1 MIYSSKTDA
10 LQIQQQNEFVEL
22 SETMQHFISQIAAGH
37 TQMANLINWDGV
49 RTRQQIQQSE
59 IGMKDLINAHHVEE
73 DIKVKRKRL
82 LQSLKFES
90 MNARRTDIKI
100 ASEATYVSFFK
111 SLEFAKKPTSGS
123 AAAAWAD
130 FVDWLQ
136 SDEQTFWIQ
145 GKPGAGKSTLV
156 KFLLQH
162 ENTHKAL
169 DKWNHDSVIISH
181 FFWKPGNILQRN
193 LRGLLCSLSHQLLSS
208 QPGLIDRIISEFK
221 FTKEN
226 DSIGDWEISHLV
238 AIFKYI
244 LAHYNRPIF
253 FLIDGVD
260 EAADAEEIIKF
271 LISSITLQNT
281 KWCISS
287 RGEQIFQ
294 QAFSKYKGFK
304 LNEYTRDDMLDFARK
319 EIQYALANVQEYE
332 TIYTEQFLEKLQRV
346 LVDKAEGVYL
356 WLVLALESIKRGFRN
371 HDGEDIILSR
381 LRKLPTGL
389 EELYADMWNRL
400 GEDKDIYRGD
410 AVRYFKLLI
419 THRTLSEEY
428 QKQYETLDHG
438 STWFLTPFQTM
449 LSQDED
455 IQRSLLDESYEL
467 QLSDLGAKYSGMTNT
482 ISIKTAGLLVTQDTP
497 KSLWLDL
504 QIRTEYSQLEK
515 HATSKIDFIHR
526 TLFDFLRDTEPGRNI
541 LLGAKADHVPI
552 QLATTMLCQLRIMKT
567 TDKTRHPRRTALHLH
582 YLRWL
587 LKQARTDDNDRL
599 FNTLLPAYERLFEA
613 RLIPWDQRSNIY
625 PRPCFDTLLL
635 SDPTFQPFIKG
646 RLKSK
651 GASYATRVLREYMFA
666 ENVYSSRRPDLGV
679 NIPEFFHDLG
689 ADINSA
695 GACFYEPPVSIGQ
708 FAGCFTYESALSEF
722 VKQLHSYNRIRR
734 FYTRSP
740 GRLGFN
746 ERLRCLVA
754 FLETS
759 PDLDTRTCCLWR
771 SNNSSTNGNLRLL
784 LSALSVD
791 NNKYDSMSR
800 SSFSHER
807 KIIISEANLRYL
819 IENFLKS
826 FSSSVTE
833 TMNLVTRALQ
843 LVRRTD
849 SKPYFKA
856 RFIVSMQTAEIAP
869 LAGSVTLYQVVD
881 EDADVSSE
889 PVIRKITSGDVRESY
904 PTLCISS
911 KKVDDYLGMCKEV
924 DVSALSVLLDQ
935 KLGACFLES

>member
-1 MIYSSKTDA
+1 MQVISFTKELATTCRDIYDGRATVDDITHENTASIKTLLDDMDKSSHAVQQRTQNEKDLHEIARKCSSAAQELQTEIQLTIQYHQPGSVVKALIGGIKPFWHKRKVKELSEKFQKYQKTLETHMLVRVCTKTDA

-49 RTRQQIQQSE
+49 QTRQQIQKSE
-59 IGMKDLINAHHVEE
+59 IGMKDLINAHHGEE
-73 DIKVKRKRL
+73 DMKVKRNRL

-145 GKPGAGKSTLV
+145 GKPG
-156 KFLLQH
+156 
-162 ENTHKAL
+162 
-169 DKWNHDSVIISH
+169 
-181 FFWKPGNILQRN
+181 
-193 LRGLLCSLSHQLLSS
+193 
-208 QPGLIDRIISEFK
+208 LIDRIISEFK

-226 DSIGDWEISHLV
+226 DSIGDWEIPHLV
-238 AIFKYI
+238 AIFKCI
-244 LAHYNRPIF
+244 LAHYNRPLF
-253 FLIDGVD
+253 FLIDGID

-271 LISSITLQNT
+271 LISSITSQNT

-319 EIQYALANVQEYE
+319 EIQYALENVQKHE
-332 TIYTEQFLEKLQRV
+332 TMYTEQFLLELQPI

-356 WLVLALESIKRGFRN
+356 WLVLALESIKRGLRN
-371 HDGEDIILSR
+371 HDGEGIILSR

-389 EELYADMWNRL
+389 EELYADMWSRL
-400 GEDKDIYRGD
+400 GEDQDIYRGD
-410 AVRYFKLLI
+410 AR
-419 THRTLSEEY
+419 
-428 QKQYETLDHG
+428 
-438 STWFLTPFQTM
+438 
-449 LSQDED
+449 
-455 IQRSLLDESYEL
+455 
-467 QLSDLGAKYSGMTNT
+467 
-482 ISIKTAGLLVTQDTP
+482 
-497 KSLWLDL
+497 
-504 QIRTEYSQLEK
+504 
-515 HATSKIDFIHR
+515 
-526 TLFDFLRDTEPGRNI
+526 
-541 LLGAKADHVPI
+541 
-552 QLATTMLCQLRIMKT
+552 
-567 TDKTRHPRRTALHLH
+567 
-582 YLRWL
+582 
-587 LKQARTDDNDRL
+587 DDNDIV

-613 RLIPWDQRSNIY
+613 RLIPWDQRSNMY

-635 SDPTFQPFIKG
+635 SDPTFQPFIKE

-651 GASYATRVLREYMFA
+651 GASHATRVLREYMFVEDA
-666 ENVYSSRRPDLGV
+666 EYMFVEDVEFFKRHGLGI

-695 GACFYEPPVSIGQ
+695 DTCFYEPPVSIGQ
-708 FAGCFTYESALSEF
+708 FAGCFTYESAL
-722 VKQLHSYNRIRR
+722 K
-734 FYTRSP
+734 
-740 GRLGFN
+740 
-746 ERLRCLVA
+746 
-754 FLETS
+754 
-759 PDLDTRTCCLWR
+759 
-771 SNNSSTNGNLRLL
+771 
-784 LSALSVD
+784 
-791 NNKYDSMSR
+791 
-800 SSFSHER
+800 
-807 KIIISEANLRYL
+807 
-819 IENFLKS
+819 
-826 FSSSVTE
+826 
-833 TMNLVTRALQ
+833 TMDFATRALQ

-856 RFIVSMQTAEIAP
+856 RFIVSIQTAGFDP

-881 EDADVSSE
+881 EDADVFSE
-889 PVIRKITSGDVRESY
+889 LPIKKVASGGMREFY

-911 KKVDDYLGMCKEV
+911 EKVDDYLGKCKED